1 MGYDFSKDTKKE
13 DVKREFGEA
22 VDAVKALKGA
32 GTVKDAVKETVEAI
46 EAGADLMVDSARGA
60 VERAKRYFKAKTG
73 YSLHDP
79 EQDVHVQ
86 PHLPTEAVET
96 QWVKDR
102 VAEGLVVEVPAPE
115 PVAEV
120 EAPK

>member
-1 MGYDFSKDTKKE
+1 MSYDRTKETTKA
-13 DVKREFGEA
+13 DVKREFAEFGEA
-22 VDAVKALKGA
+22 VKH
-32 GTVKDAVKETVEAI
+32 GTVKQAAKEGLEAVGA
-46 EAGADLMVDSARGA
+46 AADLVVDSARSA
-60 VERAKRYFKAKTG
+60 VEGVKRYFKAKTG

-102 VAEGLVVEVPAPE
+102 VAEGLVEEVAAPE

-120 EAPK
+120 APKPAE